1 MLHDE
6 KDYPDPETF
15 KPERFLP
22 GGNGPERD
30 PRQLIY
36 GFGRRYARGLL
47 PKFIST
53 PLSRVLTG

>member
-22 GGNGPERD
+22 GEIGSERD
-30 PRQLIY
+30 PRELVY
-36 GFGRRYARGLL
+36 GFGRRYALD
-47 PKFIST
+47 FI
-53 PLSRVLTG
+53 LGVHLYGAV